1 MTVVVSMLEGQTS
14 VHDLNMDP
22 SIYAN
27 HWRFRSLRDQCHSIR
42 SSSSERQSLIQ
53 SSNATWIGSST
64 SAQDLYSI
72 NLNSSLCDK
81 QSACLMIRFERMSCV
96 ILIPTNILHGI
107 WLGVRYNDANEAL
120 SCSAHCQ
127 LVDKKLLLDEVNS
140 VIIVHGCFP
149 LHVKAL
155 KIQLIRIPLKIQLI
169 RIP

>member
-27 HWRFRSLRDQCHSIR
+27 DLRFGSLRDQ

-64 SAQDLYSI
+64 SAQDLFYSI

-96 ILIPTNILHGI
+96 ILIPTKILHGI
-107 WLGVRYNDANEAL
+107 WLGVR
-120 SCSAHCQ
+120 
-127 LVDKKLLLDEVNS
+127 
-140 VIIVHGCFP
+140 
-149 LHVKAL
+149 
-155 KIQLIRIPLKIQLI
+155 
-169 RIP
+169 

>member
-27 HWRFRSLRDQCHSIR
+27 HLRFRSLRDQCHSLR
-42 SSSSERQSLIQ
+42 SNSSERLSLIQ
-53 SSNATWIGSST
+53 SSNATWIGSFT

-81 QSACLMIRFERMSCV
+81 QSACLLIRFERMSCV
-96 ILIPTNILHGI
+96 IFIPTKILHCI
-107 WLGVRYNDANEAL
+107 WLGVRYNYANSAL

-155 KIQLIRIPLKIQLI
+155 KIQLIRIP
-169 RIP
+169 

>member
-1 MTVVVSMLEGQTS
+1 MIVIVSMLEEQTS

-27 HWRFRSLRDQCHSIR
+27 HLRFRSLRDQCHSLR

-64 SAQDLYSI
+64 STQDLYSI

-81 QSACLMIRFERMSCV
+81 QSACLLIRFERMSCV
-96 ILIPTNILHGI
+96 IFIPTKILHCI
-107 WLGVRYNDANEAL
+107 WLGVRYNYANSAL

-127 LVDKKLLLDEVNS
+127 LVD
-140 VIIVHGCFP
+140 
-149 LHVKAL
+149 
-155 KIQLIRIPLKIQLI
+155 
-169 RIP
+169 